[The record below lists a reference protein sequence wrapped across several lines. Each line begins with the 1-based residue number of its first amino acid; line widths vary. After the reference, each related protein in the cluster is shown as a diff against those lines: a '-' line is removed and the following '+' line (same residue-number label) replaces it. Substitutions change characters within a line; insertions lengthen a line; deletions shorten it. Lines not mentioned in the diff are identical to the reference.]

1 LRQLNFDTTHKAN
14 NVLAVNEDGKQA
26 SIQKLKISPLIND
39 FDQMHLLSTVKK
51 FKDDSVLKVN
61 VKRLLDEFYDD

>member
-1 LRQLNFDTTHKAN
+1 M
-14 NVLAVNEDGKQA
+14 NEDAKQA
-26 SIQKLKISPLIND
+26 SIQKLKVSPLIRD